1 MSARRS
7 PTIFDSF
14 NYAFEG
20 LIHVL
25 RTQRNM
31 RLHFLVAAVV
41 LVVALAVDVS
51 KIELIVLLLSI
62 AFDIR
67 IS

>member
-1 MSARRS
+1 MSSRRS

-31 RLHFLVAAVV
+31 RVHFAVAVAV
-41 LVVALAVDVS
+41 LVIALAVGVS
-51 KIELIVLLLSI
+51 KI
-62 AFDIR
+62 
-67 IS
+67 